1 MAFGKKCVLIA
12 WLQSEKC
19 ENHAKCVRVD
29 RLVKVKWKKKTKT
42 NKQKKTSK
50 LVCGEAWAWDM
61 QNIYFCE

>member
-1 MAFGKKCVLIA
+1 MAFGKKCVVIA

-29 RLVKVKWKKKTKT
+29 RLVKGKWKKKNNKKTK
-42 NKQKKTSK
+42 QKTSK

-61 QNIYFCE
+61 